1 MTLEGIDIQLLVY
14 LNSLG
19 SEFWDPLWIV
29 LTNKLTYIPLFIF
42 IVFKIYRR
50 FGVKQMLFILF
61 FIALLI
67 LFTDQFTNLVKDS
80 FQRLRPCDD
89 TLNLSLR
96 SIDVPCGKYGFFSA
110 HASNSIAVTLFVIK
124 VIKEKFTSIFS
135 IILIIWVLIFSYS
148 RIYLGVHYPIDILCG
163 WIFGAISSTL
173 FYHIYLKCS
182 TYIFDKI

>member
-42 IVFKIYRR
+42 IVFKIYQR

-67 LFTDQFTNLVKDS
+67 LFTDQFTNFFKDS
-80 FQRLRPCDD
+80 FQRLRPCREEY
-89 TLNLSLR
+89 LNLR
-96 SIDVPCGKYGFFSA
+96 QIDIYCGKYGFFSA
-110 HASNSIAVTLFVIK
+110 HASNSIAVSLFLIR
-124 VIKEKFTSIFS
+124 VIKERFNSLFS
-135 IILIIWVLIFSYS
+135 IILFIWVFIFSYS
-148 RIYLGVHYPIDILCG
+148 RIYLGLHYPLEIWL
-163 WIFGAISSTL
+163 
-173 FYHIYLKCS
+173 
-182 TYIFDKI
+182 